1 MLTEYVPSNTELLQK
16 FVDMMPD
23 TIKGSSEKKKSHIL
37 RWNTSRPLVLSMEQ
51 FHIKAQSTADFNRLQ
66 HALHLA
72 CL

>member
-1 MLTEYVPSNTELLQK
+1 MLMEYVPSNTELLQK

-23 TIKGSSEKKKSHIL
+23 TIKGSSGKKSHIL
-37 RWNTSRPLVLSMEQ
+37 RWNTSRPLVLSMEE